1 MISLQDYSRYAALP
15 LQCASGGRAARPGPL
30 GRQGLL
36 TIITVTFNSA
46 RTLARTVDSVAAQTY
61 ARIEYIVIDGG
72 STDGTLDLIRRRED
86 DIALWLSEPDSGISD
101 AFNKGIALAGGEFI
115 ALVNS
120 DDWLEPDQMR
130 RAVEALQRTRADFVF
145 GNMKVHGADGT
156 EQFELK
162 GDPEYRTRIRHE
174 MPDLNHPSMVCRR
187 EAYERY
193 GLYDTELRVAMD
205 YEWLLRAHI
214 GGAKGMYVPEL
225 TSHMGDGG
233 VSNHSIRMAFEET
246 RSVSVRHGYPP
257 MLAGVRH
264 LIRLAKLRVRLIIE
278 RWISRNFA
286 RTVRSLIHRGFIK
299 SGAAEASRAVRR
311 RQ

>member
-1 MISLQDYSRYAALP
+1 M
-15 LQCASGGRAARPGPL
+15 
-30 GRQGLL
+30 
-36 TIITVTFNSA
+36 TIVTVAFNSA
-46 RTLARTVDSVAAQTY
+46 ATLARTIDSVAAQTY
-61 ARIEYIVIDGG
+61 VPIEYIIIDGG
-72 STDGTLDLIRRRED
+72 SSDGTLDLIHRRGA
-86 DIALWLSEPDSGISD
+86 DIDLWISEPDKGISD
-101 AFNKGIALAGGEFI
+101 AFNKGIALASGEFI

-130 RAVEALQRTRADFVF
+130 KAVEALQRTRADFVF

-162 GDPEYRTRIRHE
+162 GDPEYRTRIRHT

-187 EAYERY
+187 EAYERH
-193 GLYDTELRVAMD
+193 GLYDTDLRVAMD

-233 VSNHSIRMAFEET
+233 VSNHNIRIAFEET

-257 MLAGVRH
+257 MLAGARH
-264 LIRLAKLRVRLIIE
+264 LVRLAKLRVKLIIE
-278 RWISRNFA
+278 RRISRSFA
-286 RTVRSLIHRGFIK
+286 QTVRSLIHPGFIK
-299 SGAAEASRAVRR
+299 ARAAAASRAVQGRE
-311 RQ
+311 